1 MSAQSPCL
9 RGVDGNKR
17 LILRIQLNTD
27 ATTCLSVDPDTTA
40 AGLIETLQDKGQGE
54 SDWILTTGSID
65 SGSLRAV
72 RSDEVMSDIAN
83 KECFLNFSPCPP
95 GLEGAGAPAEQE
107 DPFSP
112 RSTSQ
117 KSARDVVKVGGN
129 RRVGG
134 QYLMQWP
141 DVASFAEKIY

>member
-1 MSAQSPCL
+1 MGSEAETMSAQSPCL

-54 SDWILTTGSID
+54 SDWILTTDSID

-117 KSARDVVKVGGN
+117 ASEFALHRWVGTCHRKLQMN
-129 RRVGG
+129 RRV
-134 QYLMQWP
+134 
-141 DVASFAEKIY
+141 